1 MKRRLRGHYEPSVA
15 GGIACRGF
23 VPDPLPPTPPLRIDP
38 ALQDKL
44 DQAHLALGRLD
55 SLTTLLP
62 DAETF
67 LYSYVRKE
75 AVLSSQIEGTRSSL
89 SDLLLYE
96 EDGAPGVPIDDV
108 AEVSCYV
115 AALDCGRSRM
125 AEGLPL
131 SSRLIRELHD
141 KLMQS
146 GRGAGKAPGQFRKI
160 QNWVG
165 GSTPSSADLVP
176 PPPQFIEP
184 CIAELERFM
193 NDVPERHA
201 PLIKAAL
208 AHVQFETIHPFLDG
222 NGRVGRLLIPLQL
235 LSDKVLQE
243 PLLYLSLYFKTHR
256 SRYYELLG
264 EVRRSGE
271 WEAWLTFFA
280 DAVRLC
286 AAQAV
291 ETARALTALVAA
303 DRVRV
308 AGLGRHAPGA
318 LLVFA
323 ALARRPV
330 RSIPSICAET
340 KQSPTTVDRVLS
352 RLGERLSLVR
362 EMTGKRRNRVFAYI
376 AYLDMLNREAL
387 FESTSDSKRSTGM
400 ARKQGKRG
408 G

>member
-1 MKRRLRGHYEPSVA
+1 M
-15 GGIACRGF
+15 
-23 VPDPLPPTPPLRIDP
+23 
-38 ALQDKL
+38 
-44 DQAHLALGRLD
+44 
-55 SLTTLLP
+55 LP

-75 AVLSSQIEGTRSSL
+75 AVLSSQIEGTKSSL

-108 AEVSCYV
+108 AAVSCYV
-115 AALDCGRSRM
+115 AALYCGRQRV

-131 SSRLIRELHD
+131 SSRLIREVHA

-146 GRGAGKAPGQFRKI
+146 GRGAGKAPGQFRRI

-165 GSTPSSADLVP
+165 GATPSAADLVP

-184 CIAELERFM
+184 CIANLERFM

-201 PLIKAAL
+201 PLVKAAL

-235 LSDKVLQE
+235 LSDKILQE
-243 PLLYLSLYFKTHR
+243 PLLYLSLYFKANR
-256 SRYYELLG
+256 SRYYDLLG
-264 EVRRSGE
+264 EVRRTGD
-271 WEAWLTFFA
+271 WEAWLAFFA

-291 ETARALTALVAA
+291 ETARSLTALVAV

-308 AGLGRHAPGA
+308 AGLGRHSPSA
-318 LLVFA
+318 LLVFS

-330 RSIPSICAET
+330 RSIPSLCAET
-340 KQSPTTVDRVLS
+340 KQSPTTVARGLS
-352 RLGERLSLVR
+352 RLAERLSLVR

-387 FESTSDSKRSTGM
+387 FEPGETTPASTIRMKRKRKRS
-400 ARKQGKRG
+400 ARDA
-408 G
+408 

>member
-1 MKRRLRGHYEPSVA
+1 MKRSLIGHYEPSVA
-15 GGIACRGF
+15 GGVACRGF
-23 VPDPLPPTPPLRIDP
+23 VPDSLPPKPPLRID
-38 ALQDKL
+38 ADLQDKL

-62 DAETF
+62 NAETF
-67 LYSYVRKE
+67 VYSYVRKE
-75 AVLSSQIEGTRSSL
+75 AVLSSQIEGMRSSL

-96 EDGAPGVPIDDV
+96 EDGAPGVPIADV

-115 AALDCGRSRM
+115 AALDCGRQRL

-131 SSRLIRELHD
+131 SSRLIREVHG

-146 GRGAGKAPGQFRKI
+146 GRGAGKAPGQFRKT
-160 QNWVG
+160 QNCVG
-165 GSTPSSADLVP
+165 GATPSSAELAP

-184 CIAELERFM
+184 CIADLERFM
-193 NDVPERHA
+193 NDVPHRHA
-201 PLIKAAL
+201 PLVKAAL
-208 AHVQFETIHPFLDG
+208 AHAQFETIHPFLDG
-222 NGRVGRLLIPLQL
+222 NGRVGRLLISLQL

-243 PLLYLSLYFKTHR
+243 PLLYLSLHFKTNR

-264 EVRRSGE
+264 HVRRTGD
-271 WEAWLTFFA
+271 WEAWLGFFA
-280 DAVRLC
+280 EAVRLC

-303 DRVRV
+303 DRIRV

-340 KQSPTTVDRVLS
+340 RQSPTTVDRVLS
-352 RLGERLSLVR
+352 RLTERLSLVR

-387 FESTSDSKRSTGM
+387 FDSPADAVGSTNAAKRRS
-400 ARKQGKRG
+400 
-408 G
+408 